1 MIFFLQPGTGKTF
14 LGLKIADV
22 LLQNQHLWRG
32 ASELNDHQPAS
43 PITVVCYTNHALDQF
58 LEGILELKENL
69 GFPVDILRI
78 GGNSKSEKMQDYTLQ
93 KVRFQKR
100 GKRPSKYFHMEAA
113 AKEKVRLLE
122 EVRSKRM
129 DMVVRLQNL
138 QGSFKSQFN
147 FVLL

>member
-1 MIFFLQPGTGKTF
+1 MQPGTGKTF

-22 LLQNQHLWRG
+22 LLLNQHLWRG
-32 ASELNDHQPAS
+32 EGEQNAQQPPN

-58 LEGILELKENL
+58 LEGILELKESL

-78 GGNSKSEKMQDYTLQ
+78 GGNSKSEKMQEYTLQ

-100 GKRPSKYFHMEAA
+100 GKRPSTYFHLEAA
-113 AKEKVRLLE
+113 AKEKIRLLE

-129 DMVVRLQNL
+129 DMLMGLQNL
-138 QGSFKSQFN
+138 QGSFESHYFYIS
-147 FVLL
+147 F